1 MVAAQI
7 AAPPTGFSV
16 SSWTTADGLPQ
27 SSVAGLARD
36 REGYLWVGTAAG
48 LARFDGDSFV
58 TYPRD
63 AAAEP
68 FKTVSEMSV
77 DASGAIWVAGADS
90 GIARLDQYGRLT
102 PITTAP
108 VSRPLHLAVGP
119 ADSVWMGFFGEL
131 WLHADRR
138 WQQLASVPNGI
149 VGDIGAMMVDG
160 TGALW
165 IGGTSGLARL
175 GSGAQRAQRIP
186 GLSCTSV
193 WSLAPAGGGD
203 VWVGT
208 CGGVIR
214 VSAHGVVERVAQDRA
229 SRARVRSVLTEG
241 DSILWVGDRDGVHR
255 LKVTRESGSSWRA
268 RTTFTESLNLAGAE
282 PNVMLA
288 GANGSIWVGTTG
300 AGLRLIRP
308 LLVGRLTLA
317 DGLPDRGVHHL
328 VPDGQGGLWLGGGC
342 SGLVRWRAGAV
353 QVYRPPA
360 LGLGSFCVRGLLRDR
375 AGNLWIGEVGRLSR
389 LDAAGHSVEMVRRA
403 GASIEVIP
411 MLEDREGRV
420 WFGTTFGILGY
431 VSSDG
436 TTTMLPD
443 TTLSPHKVWSMVED
457 ETGVWVGQVGEL
469 THLVDGQVDARLRKA
484 EGMPPGPIRG
494 LTYDRSGDLWI
505 ASYGG
510 GLARYRGGSVVQRLP
525 PGGRRFE
532 QALSAIVIDRADR
545 FWFLGDGGLT
555 MMAPGELSAAIEAG
569 RPVRGA
575 VELGL
580 PDGVPEG
587 NGGFPNAWIDRKV
600 DRLWV
605 GTVDGVVT
613 VDLPRFPRGAT
624 APRLRIDD
632 VRIDGARMAT
642 TDSVVVP
649 VGANALE
656 IRFTAPTFG
665 GPDDLRFRYRL
676 RGHDRDWIES
686 GATRVARYASL
697 APGHY
702 TFDLIGRSRDGVERS
717 APLALRVTVV
727 PAFWQTTLARIVF
740 VLLTL
745 AAMWSAFLWLSRRL
759 RERARVLQHEIT
771 VREQAEAQAAAAAR
785 DLAHVSR
792 LATAGELATSIAH
805 ELNQPLAAVV
815 GSAQTARRLLNGQG
829 HEALRELLDAIVV
842 QSDRAAGVIR
852 SLRAFV
858 LKQRSSDEL
867 LSPDA
872 VITDTLHLM
881 RQELAVRG
889 VTTRVVNELRPGAR
903 VRGDAV
909 QLQQVLV
916 NLLLNAADAMSS
928 VPASNRRVTVLVRS
942 DDAETVRISV
952 FDTGNGLEQ
961 DALARVFEPFFT
973 TKPGGLG
980 LGLSLSH
987 SIVESH
993 SGRLWAE
1000 SAPGKGSAFHILL
1013 PVSPT

>member
-1 MVAAQI
+1 VAAQI
-7 AAPPTGFSV
+7 AAPPAGFAV

-27 SSVAGLARD
+27 SSIAGLARD
-36 REGYLWVGTAAG
+36 REGYLWVGTASG

-63 AAAEP
+63 PTAEP
-68 FKTVSEMSV
+68 FKTVSDMTT
-77 DASGAIWVAGADS
+77 DARGVIWVAGADS

-102 PITTAP
+102 SITAPP
-108 VSRPLHLAVGP
+108 VSRPLHVAVGP
-119 ADSVWMGFFGEL
+119 ADSVWMGFFGQL
-131 WLHADRR
+131 WLHADSR
-138 WQQLASVPNGI
+138 WQRPAEVPENI
-149 VGDIGAMMVDG
+149 VGEVQAILVDASG
-160 TGALW
+160 TVW
-165 IGGTSGLARL
+165 FGGGRGLARL
-175 GSGAQRAQRIP
+175 EPGARLAQP
-186 GLSCTSV
+186 VAGLSCAYV
-193 WSLAPAGGGD
+193 WSLAPAGRGD

-208 CGGVIR
+208 CGGVVR
-214 VSAHGVVERVAQDRA
+214 VSARGTVERLMRDHPAG
-229 SRARVRSVLTEG
+229 ARVRSLRAEG
-241 DSILWVGDRDGVHR
+241 DSVLWFGDRDGVHR
-255 LKVTRESGSSWRA
+255 LQVTRESGSSWRA
-268 RTTFTESLNLAGAE
+268 RTTFTASLDLAGAE
-282 PNVMLA
+282 PNVLLA

-317 DGLPDRGVHHL
+317 DGLPDRPVHHL
-328 VPDGQGGLWLGGGC
+328 VPDGKGGLWLGGGC
-342 SGLVRWRAGAV
+342 SGLVRWRLGEV
-353 QVYRPPA
+353 RTYRPPA
-360 LGLGSFCVRGLLRDR
+360 LGLESFCARGLLRDR
-375 AGNLWIGEVGRLSR
+375 AGNLWIGEVGRMSR
-389 LDAAGHSVEMVRRA
+389 LDTAGHSVEMVRRA
-403 GASIEVIP
+403 GGSIEVIP
-411 MLEDREGRV
+411 MLEDSEGRV

-431 VSSDG
+431 VARDG
-436 TTTMLPD
+436 STTMLPD

-469 THLVDGQVDARLRKA
+469 THLVNGRVDVRFRKA

-494 LTYDRSGDLWI
+494 LAYDRDGDLWI

-510 GLARYRGGSVVQRLP
+510 GLARLRGGSDVQRLP

-555 MMAPGELSAAIEAG
+555 MMAPGELSAAVDEG

-587 NGGFPNAWIDRKV
+587 NGGYPNAWIDRTV

-632 VRIDGARMAT
+632 VRIDGKHMAT
-642 TDSVVVP
+642 LDSVVVP

-697 APGHY
+697 APGRY

-717 APLALRVTVV
+717 APLALAVTVV
-727 PAFWQTTLARIVF
+727 PAWWQTTLARVVF
-740 VLLTL
+740 VLLGL
-745 AAMWSAFLWLSRRL
+745 GLMWFAFLALSRRL
-759 RERARVLQHEIT
+759 RERARVLQHQIS

-805 ELNQPLAAVV
+805 ELNQPLTAVV

-829 HEALRELLDAIVV
+829 QEAVRELLDAIVV

-858 LKQRSSDEL
+858 LKQRSADEL
-867 LSPDA
+867 LSPETVVA
-872 VITDTLHLM
+872 DTLQLM

-916 NLLLNAADAMSS
+916 NLVLNAADAMSS
-928 VPASNRRVTVLVRS
+928 VPASNRRATVLVRS

-952 FDTGNGLEQ
+952 FDTGKGLEP
-961 DALARVFEPFFT
+961 DALARVFDPFFT

-987 SIVESH
+987 SIVEAH

-1000 SAPGKGSAFHILL
+1000 SAPGKGSAFHIHL
-1013 PVSPT
+1013 PVSLT